1 MAQVSTLISAGGMLL
16 QAGSAKKGQKAQQKA
31 NALAAQ
37 QAADQLEFQKEQMAL
52 LEEQKQRYRDFEFT
66 NPYAAQK
73 KAYKDIEFKNPYAG
87 MQNVFEDLTVN
98 QQSARF
104 QSERGAQQRA
114 NVMQQLRG
122 AAGTSGIASL
132 AQALANKGAL
142 QARQI
147 SADIGQQEQAN
158 QLASAKGAQAA
169 LLAQRQGDQ
178 MVQEAEMQRQAT
190 LLGIQF
196 QGAAGASAGA
206 QQAMANQMAMQQAGI
221 QMQMQNAQAFGNM
234 AMSASGID
242 FGGIGG
248 GGSTTTTPQNTTE
261 LLDIL
266 TQYGNTPLD

>member
-1 MAQVSTLISAGGMLL
+1 MAIATTTALAVGGMAM
-16 QAGSAKKGQKAQQKA
+16 QANAASKGAKAQKQA

-66 NPYAAQK
+66 
-73 KAYKDIEFKNPYAG
+73 NPYAG

-132 AQALANKGAL
+132 AQSLANQGAL

-234 AMSASGID
+234 AMTASGLD

-261 LLDIL
+261 LLDML
-266 TQYGNTPLD
+266 AGYGN

>member
-16 QAGSAKKGQKAQQKA
+16 QAGSAKKGQKAQQTA

-66 NPYAAQK
+66 
-73 KAYKDIEFKNPYAG
+73 NPYAG

-132 AQALANKGAL
+132 AQALANQGAL

-147 SADIGQQEQAN
+147 SADIGKQEQAN

-261 LLDIL
+261 LFDIL

>member
-1 MAQVSTLISAGGMLL
+1 MAIATSTALALGGMAM
-16 QAGSAKKGQKAQQKA
+16 QANAASKGRKAQREA

-66 NPYAAQK
+66 NPYA
-73 KAYKDIEFKNPYAG
+73 G
-87 MQNVFEDLTVN
+87 MQNVFEDLTVD
-98 QQSARF
+98 QQAARF

-132 AQALANKGAL
+132 AQALANQGAL

-147 SADIGQQEQAN
+147 SADIGKQEQAN
-158 QLASAKGAQAA
+158 QLASAKGAQAT

-234 AMSASGID
+234 ALSASGLDLGTIGG
-242 FGGIGG
+242 FGGN
-248 GGSTTTTPQNTTE
+248 TTTPTVQDNVLGIDTVSTID
-261 LLDIL
+261 DIV
-266 TQYGNTPLD
+266 